1 MFPDRPI
8 GALGQKVLCDLEE
21 GLVCRNQDQI
31 GIPGGI
37 PMCYNYEINVY
48 CFHLPLYHGVNHT
61 SDYLSNNREDNQHSF
76 TPHGNEARGH
86 HPGEH
91 HFSIPSP
98 PTETKPV
105 VTTLGSTTSG
115 MDTRVSV
122 AAGNSLRSLITQGSF
137 ENETWWLCNCT
148 MAVCKH
154 DNTVELVEV
163 ECKPPPMPT
172 CSNNLTPVRVMD
184 PDGCCWDWEC
194 YCTGWGDP
202 HYVTFDGLY
211 YSYQGNC
218 TYVLVEEVRP
228 TVDNFGVYIDNYHCD
243 VNDQVSCPRTLIVRH
258 ETQEVLIKTV
268 QMAPMRVQVQ
278 VNKQAVALPYKK
290 YGLQVYESGINY
302 VVNIPELDA
311 LISYNGLSFT
321 IRLPYRLFGNNTKG
335 QCERASRLPTPS
347 TPENSTLLVEG
358 CFCPEGTMNYAP
370 GFDVCVEVC
379 GCVGPDN
386 VPREFGEH
394 FEFDCKDCVCLE
406 GGSGI
411 VCQPKKCSQE
421 PPAQCKEDGTYLVTE
436 VNPADT
442 CCNITFCMP
451 KGVCVVGNAEYQPG
465 SPVYS
470 SKCETCV
477 CTNITDSAT
486 QLNHVSCSH
495 VPCPSTCNPPG
506 DMKSDPKNNCTF
518 FSCVKIHN
526 QLISSVSNITCPD
539 FDPSACLPGSITLM
553 PNGCCKKCIPRNE
566 TKVPCSTI
574 SETKEISEGG
584 CTKKVLMNYC
594 SGSCGTFA
602 IYRPPGIQLPPARCL
617 PGEELKHNREP
628 AAEGWAAQSYE
639 LKLSEGQVEVIEK
652 GPGQEAPYAIRQV
665 GIYLV
670 VDTVAGLV
678 LLWDKKT
685 SIFLRLSPE
694 FKGRVCGLCGNFDDN
709 AVNDFTTRSQSVVGD
724 ALEFGNSWKFSPT
737 WAACAQACHDAGVCV
752 AWRTPDICPLFCDY
766 YNPEGQCEWHYQ
778 PCGAPCLR
786 TCRNPRGQCLHSASG
801 SHILEL
807 SPWPPGCYPKCPPEA
822 PIFDEDAMRC
832 VATCPPPPCQVQGKS
847 YRPGAVVPSDEN
859 CHSCVCT
866 ENGVQC
872 AYDAKACVCSYDGRR
887 FRPGDVIY
895 HTTDGTGGC
904 ISARCG
910 PNGTIERTRSSVAT
924 SAPGPSEVP
933 GVPTTSQPS
942 AISCLRR
949 YCSWTEW
956 LDGSYPKA
964 GINSGDFDTFQN
976 LRSKG
981 YAFCEQPSQVQCRA
995 ERYPDTPLAELGQTV
1010 VCSDSVGLLC
1020 LNKDQLPPICY
1031 NYQIR
1036 IQCCEWVDMCRERT
1050 TPPGTSRAMRSTP
1063 QDTTQTQAPWTSTQR
1078 WMASSIHVPPATK
1091 TIPSTHTV
1099 TPRGTTSCQPQCTW
1113 TQWFDVDF
1121 PYPGPHGGRPSV

>member
-48 CFHLPLYHGVNHT
+48 CCGYCSTTTTTVTSTPTPTPTTTTTTHSTTTTPVPPTTTPTTTPKPPPESSSPPTSQSTSPSITESTTPLTT
-61 SDYLSNNREDNQHSF
+61 SP
-76 TPHGNEARGH
+76 TTVKTT
-86 HPGEH
+86 
-91 HFSIPSP
+91 SIPSP

-105 VTTLGSTTSG
+105 VTTPGSTTSG
-115 MDTRVSV
+115 
-122 AAGNSLRSLITQGSF
+122 
-137 ENETWWLCNCT
+137 
-148 MAVCKH
+148 
-154 DNTVELVEV
+154 
-163 ECKPPPMPT
+163 
-172 CSNNLTPVRVMD
+172 
-184 PDGCCWDWEC
+184 

-335 QCERASRLPTPS
+335 H

-602 IYRPPGIQLPPARCL
+602 
-617 PGEELKHNREP
+617 
-628 AAEGWAAQSYE
+628 
-639 LKLSEGQVEVIEK
+639 
-652 GPGQEAPYAIRQV
+652 
-665 GIYLV
+665 
-670 VDTVAGLV
+670 
-678 LLWDKKT
+678 
-685 SIFLRLSPE
+685 
-694 FKGRVCGLCGNFDDN
+694 
-709 AVNDFTTRSQSVVGD
+709 
-724 ALEFGNSWKFSPT
+724 
-737 WAACAQACHDAGVCV
+737 
-752 AWRTPDICPLFCDY
+752 
-766 YNPEGQCEWHYQ
+766 
-778 PCGAPCLR
+778 
-786 TCRNPRGQCLHSASG
+786 
-801 SHILEL
+801 
-807 SPWPPGCYPKCPPEA
+807 
-822 PIFDEDAMRC
+822 M
-832 VATCPPPPCQVQGKS
+832 
-847 YRPGAVVPSDEN
+847 
-859 CHSCVCT
+859 
-866 ENGVQC
+866 
-872 AYDAKACVCSYDGRR
+872 
-887 FRPGDVIY
+887 
-895 HTTDGTGGC
+895 
-904 ISARCG
+904 
-910 PNGTIERTRSSVAT
+910 
-924 SAPGPSEVP
+924 
-933 GVPTTSQPS
+933 
-942 AISCLRR
+942 
-949 YCSWTEW
+949 
-956 LDGSYPKA
+956 
-964 GINSGDFDTFQN
+964 
-976 LRSKG
+976 
-981 YAFCEQPSQVQCRA
+981 
-995 ERYPDTPLAELGQTV
+995 
-1010 VCSDSVGLLC
+1010 
-1020 LNKDQLPPICY
+1020 
-1031 NYQIR
+1031 
-1036 IQCCEWVDMCRERT
+1036 
-1050 TPPGTSRAMRSTP
+1050 
-1063 QDTTQTQAPWTSTQR
+1063 
-1078 WMASSIHVPPATK
+1078 
-1091 TIPSTHTV
+1091 
-1099 TPRGTTSCQPQCTW
+1099 
-1113 TQWFDVDF
+1113 
-1121 PYPGPHGGRPSV
+1121 